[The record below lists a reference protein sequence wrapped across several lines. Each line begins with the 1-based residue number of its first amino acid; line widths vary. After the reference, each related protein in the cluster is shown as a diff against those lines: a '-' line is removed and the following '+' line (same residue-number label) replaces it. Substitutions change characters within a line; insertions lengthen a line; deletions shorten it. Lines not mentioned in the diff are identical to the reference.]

1 MNKEQIISAE
11 NGNIN
16 DSNNINEGNAGRDI
30 ITHNY
35 TSDINGQETYSD
47 LLDIIKNQRIVTE
60 RLQHQIDRMQDQM
73 EEYQSQFTKVQEI
86 KEKLMDM
93 LLEDR
98 EMLKLKIFG
107 KLTDN

>member
-1 MNKEQIISAE
+1 MVIST
-11 NGNIN
+11 IL
-16 DSNNINEGNAGRDI
+16 
-30 ITHNY
+30 T
-35 TSDINGQETYSD
+35 TSTRETLDETLLPTTILLINGQETYSD
-47 LLDIIKNQRIVTE
+47 LLDIIKNQRIVIE

>member
-60 RLQHQIDRMQDQM
+60 RLQIRLTGCK
-73 EEYQSQFTKVQEI
+73 TKWRNISHNLQ
-86 KEKLMDM
+86 KYK
-93 LLEDR
+93 R
-98 EMLKLKIFG
+98 
-107 KLTDN
+107 

>member
-1 MNKEQIISAE
+1 MDKEQITSAE

-47 LLDIIKNQRIVTE
+47 LLDIIKN
-60 RLQHQIDRMQDQM
+60 
-73 EEYQSQFTKVQEI
+73 
-86 KEKLMDM
+86 
-93 LLEDR
+93 
-98 EMLKLKIFG
+98 
-107 KLTDN
+107 